1 MRDAIHEDIACP
13 RRDLTV
19 ASPGMDHILSAD
31 LDSLRSL
38 AEKQR
43 RSATTLRDIDL
54 QSVLRE
60 AHRALAGSQTAVLCG
75 RAGTAVESAIAVVA
89 ARVESLAETNRR
101 AADILGAVDADH
113 ASLIRALTDA
123 A

>member
-1 MRDAIHEDIACP
+1 
-13 RRDLTV
+13 
-19 ASPGMDHILSAD
+19 MDHILSAD

-60 AHRALAGSQTAVLCG
+60 AHQALAGSQTAVLCG

-113 ASLIRALTDA
+113 ASLIRALTA
-123 A
+123 AA